1 MPRKK
6 KVDVQKQKPPTEDE
20 AEKPRKSKAAG
31 TWGQYPKSIS
41 RIETEKHCAWYVRI
55 YFEGAYV
62 RKTFSD
68 TVYDGKENALREA
81 LQWRD
86 EMERRMG
93 KPRTER
99 SVRKKTV
106 VDGTDVGIYRRMAK
120 HVKRGRI
127 YYRDIYEVVWT
138 PEPGKVWRKT
148 ISVRKYGEEEALRM
162 ARAIRREKER
172 EYYGGT
178 IY

>member
-1 MPRKK
+1 MEATKMG
-6 KVDVQKQKPPTEDE
+6 DEQKQENESEVVKIP
-20 AEKPRKSKAAG
+20 KSKANG
-31 TWGQYPKSIS
+31 TWGRYPKSIS

-68 TVYDGKENALREA
+68 TVYGGQESALREA

-86 EMERRMG
+86 EMERAMG

-106 VDGTDVGIYRRMAK
+106 VDERDIGIHRRTAK
-120 HVKRGRI
+120 HVKRGKI
-127 YYRDIYEVVWT
+127 YYRDIYEVTWT
-138 PEPGKVWRKT
+138 PQPGKVSRT
-148 ISVRKYGEEEALRM
+148 TVSVTKHGEQEALKM
-162 ARAIRREKER
+162 ARAIRRQKEQ
-172 EYYGGT
+172 EHFGGT